1 MAAMLTT
8 GSPAGSDAPA
18 RHVAPARRAGQG
30 RPRPPTRRRPVGAQ
44 HVVAAPDCGP
54 RRSPM
59 PVALLVAV
67 ALTVAALVYGFGAFA
82 GSMAESTV
90 PEATA
95 VARVGLGESL
105 SDVAVRMAPGSDVS
119 AVVERIIE
127 LNGLSETVVYPGQPL
142 TVPSSRG

>member
-1 MAAMLTT
+1 MAATLTT
-8 GSPAGSDAPA
+8 GSPTTSGAPA
-18 RHVAPARRAGQG
+18 RHLVPARRAGDG
-30 RPRPPTRRRPVGAQ
+30 RLRPPNRRRPVGAP

-67 ALTVAALVYGFGAFA
+67 ALTVAALVYGFGAFT
-82 GSMAESTV
+82 GSVADSTV
-90 PEATA
+90 PETTA
-95 VARVGLGESL
+95 VARVGVGESL

-119 AVVERIIE
+119 AVVDRIIE

-142 TVPSSRG
+142 TVPSARG

>member
-1 MAAMLTT
+1 MAATLTT
-8 GSPAGSDAPA
+8 GSPARSDAPA
-18 RHVAPARRAGQG
+18 RHAVPARRAGQG
-30 RPRPPTRRRPVGAQ
+30 RLRPPTRRRPIGAP

-54 RRSPM
+54 RRSSM

-82 GSMAESTV
+82 GSVADSTV
-90 PEATA
+90 PETTA

-105 SDVAVRMAPGSDVS
+105 SDVAVRMAPGSDVA

-142 TVPSSRG
+142 TVPTSRG